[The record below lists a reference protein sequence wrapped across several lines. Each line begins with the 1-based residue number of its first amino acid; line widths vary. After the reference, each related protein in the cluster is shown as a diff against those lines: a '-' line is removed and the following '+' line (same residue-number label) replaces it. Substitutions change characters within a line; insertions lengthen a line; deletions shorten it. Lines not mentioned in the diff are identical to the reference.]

1 MRQKIYP
8 LLALGCLSATT
19 LAEDWPTYRRDP
31 SRGAVTSEKLELP
44 LKNIWYF
51 RSRQARLAP
60 RHLPLRPES
69 TKKFGSSHQEVL
81 PEHARFSLPII
92 AVGDSVYFTSHD
104 GRAVCLEAKTGQ
116 KRWEFLTGAAITC
129 APNYAAG
136 KIYIGSDDAHVY
148 CLDARTGEQVW
159 KHKPVTDDRWFISFG
174 RMSSIWP
181 VRTDVLVDEGSAYFG
196 AGVFPHDGMY
206 VNAIHA
212 RSGKREWRSVCSG
225 YGFAGHLFASKTSLV
240 LPTELKGFHRHQVKF
255 RRSDGSLSSEQDPEI
270 DARREYLNENDGGVV
285 IGGIH
290 YTSRNDSVMA
300 WKKDDGKAD
309 GGRKQIWGQRVVGML
324 FDSRDTL
331 YAGGV
336 VYYAANEHRDR
347 GQGQPAEGKDGA
359 VFALDARDGKNLW
372 EVRIPERT
380 HQMAVAGGRLFVS
393 TRQGTI
399 YCFGS
404 PGEEG
409 GGVVDESVEPDPFTQ
424 VQDKDI
430 QACRHAA
437 QRILAANDP
446 GEQGLGLEKEG
457 FALVLDCD
465 SGALAFSLAKS
476 SNLYICAVFDDPDK
490 AQTARRRFSRAN
502 LLASRISVW
511 FREPGTRLPYSPN
524 FADLIVSERAAVGGV
539 MPDYT
544 VELEHLLKPIRGIAL
559 LGGKQEDKVIS
570 QWVATARTGE
580 WKTIIQH
587 EMRWAVH
594 VRPPVDNGG
603 GWTHAN
609 GNPGNTMCSHDSALK
624 PPLGI
629 VWYGPPY
636 SKHSLGRP
644 PLVHNGV
651 LVCPIDENTVEGY
664 DAYNGRKL
672 WHYNG
677 RKLWHYNKVLALGG
691 RSTDRNSRMMAV
703 GGNSLFIPDGN
714 VEPGKKN
721 QGVLRLDLWT
731 GKVIGGYPAPFPE
744 MRMGHFALSRDGKTF
759 WRSGYGDKTE
769 TQGDWTCLYAVD
781 TESGK
786 VLWMAGGPGKEKPF
800 GLYSERVPYERWA
813 AMGDGLIY
821 IKRAGPSAEQVA
833 QLDAETKA
841 YLAQNDPESLK
852 NFDQLRRQI
861 KRFVAMDAMTGKI
874 LYDRAVDVQ
883 DCDTYVAAH
892 NGKVLFL
899 NNSGEKWWGG
909 FGANAFKD
917 NSIAVHDA
925 LTGKFL
931 WKRKCNYR
939 FEPVITDN
947 TIYAEPWAFDLATG
961 KRQRREHPITGA
973 KGDFT
978 WVRHDKQCGG
988 YSGSTHFLFGR
999 NKGFGYHDVLRD
1011 HGMYQ
1016 TWHHRQA
1023 CDPDTSSGGGMM
1035 LKPPFNIGCGCP
1047 WSLPYTIAM
1056 TNVSIEP
1063 AIPFRFF
1070 QSGSSLP
1077 VKELRINFGA
1087 SGDRRD
1093 KAGKLWFNPVR
1104 DGHPSKLHLT
1114 LAPIMTFHPTGEQ
1127 SPGYSTR
1134 YGRRSA
1140 SDIETENTPA
1150 PFLFDS
1156 YAYGLKKFI
1165 VPVTVPGERNGIY
1178 TVRLGF
1184 SALADDQPGQRVFD
1198 VQINGK
1204 TVQKDLD
1211 VVKQTGRANRALW
1224 KEFTVALSENLELDL
1239 VTKPGNSAEIK
1250 VPLINAM
1257 EIIRKEVVALGF
1269 KMPASA
1275 WVNEK
1280 TPERAVEIEVANH
1293 RDVPFSG
1300 KLHLNAPSGI
1310 MATPSGPVPVALQ
1323 PGERRNIEVLVKNNE
1338 PARKG
1343 SHSLAVKLLS
1353 DTGKLEHEHTLAVDC
1368 LGKLQRRSLTGTGR
1382 WCMTRKTYE
1391 TWINRSVPPHY
1402 VGRFPASL
1410 GSIKAG
1416 DDGAAC
1422 SWMRFGIPREI
1433 GKIHSMR
1440 MRLHA
1445 APELSA
1451 CWHSLYGS
1459 DSEAPRPEPGGNH
1472 WGALRLLNSLA
1483 QVEINPL
1490 NYPELPG
1497 MLPEHYALAPSG
1509 LDPNVVEAVLPTDVQ
1524 RNENGEGLVQ
1534 LILEA
1539 TAMNGPVYW
1548 ASQGSRVRPEN
1559 APLLVIDYE
1568 PAVPA
1573 NE

>member
-1 MRQKIYP
+1 MRQKIFL
-8 LLALGCLSATT
+8 LLALGNLSATT
-19 LAEDWPTYRRDP
+19 LAEDWPTYRHDP
-31 SRGAVTSEKLELP
+31 GRGSVTSEKLKLP

-60 RHLPLRPES
+60 SHLPLRPES
-69 TKKFGSSHQEVL
+69 TKKFGSSNQETL

-104 GRAVCLEAKTGQ
+104 GRAVCLNAKTGQ

-129 APNYAAG
+129 APNYADG
-136 KIYIGSDDAHVY
+136 KIYIGSDDAHAY

-159 KHKPVTDDRWFISFG
+159 EHKPVTDDRWFISFG

-206 VNAIHA
+206 VNAINA
-212 RSGKREWRSVCSG
+212 KSGKRLWRSVCSG
-225 YGFAGHLFASKTSLV
+225 YGFAGHLFASKTSLI

-255 RRSDGSLSSEQDPEI
+255 RRSDGSLSSDQDPEI

-300 WKKDDGKAD
+300 WKKDDEKAD
-309 GGRKQIWGQRVVGML
+309 GSRKQIWGWRVEGML

-347 GQGQPAEGKDGA
+347 GQGQPAEGKGGT
-359 VFALDARDGKNLW
+359 VLALDAKDGKKLW
-372 EVRIPERT
+372 GTRIPERT
-380 HQMAVAGGRLFVS
+380 HQMAVTGGRLFVS

-404 PGEEG
+404 PEEEG
-409 GGVVDESVEPDPFTQ
+409 RGVVDEFIEPDPFTQ
-424 VQDKDI
+424 VQDKNI
-430 QACRHAA
+430 QACRLAA

-446 GEQGLGLEKEG
+446 GGKGLGLEKKG

-476 SNLYICAVFDDPDK
+476 SNLYICAVFDDPEK
-490 AQTARRRFSRAN
+490 AQIARRKFSRAN
-502 LLASRISVW
+502 FHASRISVW
-511 FREPGTRLPYSPN
+511 SREPGSKLPYSPN
-524 FADLIVSERAAVGGV
+524 FADLIVSERAAVGG
-539 MPDYT
+539 MIPNYT

-559 LGGKQEDKVIS
+559 LGGKQEDEAIS
-570 QWVATARTGE
+570 EWLTTVKTGE
-580 WKTIIQH
+580 WKTRVQH

-651 LVCPIDENTVEGY
+651 LVCPIDEKTVEGY

-672 WHYNG
+672 WHY
-677 RKLWHYNKVLALGG
+677 KVPEFSGKSA
-691 RSTDRNSRMMAV
+691 DNNIRMMAV

-714 VEPGKKN
+714 AEQGKKN

-769 TQGDWTCLYAVD
+769 TQDDWACLYAVD

-786 VLWMAGGPGKEKPF
+786 VIWIAGGPGKEKPF
-800 GLYSERVPYERWA
+800 GLYAERVPYERWA

-852 NFDQLRRQI
+852 NFDQLRRHI
-861 KRFVAMDAMTGKI
+861 KRFVAMDAMTGKV

-883 DCDTYVAAH
+883 DCDAYVAAH

-917 NSIAVHDA
+917 TSISVHDA
-925 LTGKFL
+925 ATGKFL

-947 TIYAEPWAFDLATG
+947 IIYAEPWAFDLATG
-961 KRQRREHPITGA
+961 KQQLREHPITGA

-1087 SGDRRD
+1087 SGDHKD

-1104 DGHPSKLHLT
+1104 DGHPSKLQLT
-1114 LAPIMTFHPTGEQ
+1114 LAPMMTFHPTGEQ
-1127 SPGYSTR
+1127 SPGYATR

-1140 SDIETENTPA
+1140 NDVAVEDSST

-1165 VPVTVPGERNGIY
+1165 VPVTIPGESDGNY

-1184 SALADDQPGQRVFD
+1184 SALADDQPGDRVFD
-1198 VQINGK
+1198 VRLNGK
-1204 TVQKDLD
+1204 TVLEDFD
-1211 VVKQTGRANRALW
+1211 IVKQAGSSNRALW

-1239 VTKPGNSAEIK
+1239 VTKPGNSAEIQ
-1250 VPLINAM
+1250 VPLINAI
-1257 EIIRKEVVALGF
+1257 EVIRKGVVALGF
-1269 KMPASA
+1269 EAPTSA

-1280 TPERAVEIEVANH
+1280 IPERAVEIQLTNH

-1300 KLHLNAPSGI
+1300 KLLLSASSSI
-1310 MATPSGPVPVALQ
+1310 MATPSGPVPVALR
-1323 PGERRNIEVLVKNNE
+1323 PGERKNIEVLIKNNE
-1338 PARKG
+1338 PIQKG
-1343 SHSLAVKLLS
+1343 NYPVTMKLFS
-1353 DTGKLEHEHTLAVDC
+1353 DSGKLEHEHSLTVDC
-1368 LGKLQRRSLTGTGR
+1368 LGNLQRRSLTGTGR

-1391 TWINRSVPPHY
+1391 TWIKRSVPPHN

-1410 GSIKAG
+1410 GSTKAG

-1433 GKIHSMR
+1433 GTIHSMR
-1440 MRLHA
+1440 MRLHV
-1445 APELSA
+1445 APELSS

-1459 DSEAPRPEPGGNH
+1459 GSESLPDPGNNH
-1472 WGALRLLNSLA
+1472 WGALRLLDSLA

-1497 MLPEHYALAPSG
+1497 MRPEHYALKPSG
-1509 LDPNVVEAVLPTDVQ
+1509 SDPNVVEAVLPAGVQ
-1524 RNENGEGLVQ
+1524 RTESGEGLVQ

-1548 ASQGSRVRPEN
+1548 ATQGSLVKPEN
-1559 APLLVIDYE
+1559 APHLVIDYE
-1568 PAVPA
+1568 LATPE
-1573 NE
+1573 NK

>member
-1 MRQKIYP
+1 MRQKIC
-8 LLALGCLSATT
+8 LFLVLGCLSATT

-69 TKKFGSSHQEVL
+69 TKQFGSSHQEVL

-104 GRAVCLEAKTGQ
+104 GRAVCLEARTGQ

-136 KIYIGSDDAHVY
+136 RIYIGSDDAHVY
-148 CLDARTGEQVW
+148 CLDARTGEQIW

-206 VNAIHA
+206 VNAINA

-255 RRSDGSLSSEQDPEI
+255 RRSDGSLSSDQDPEI

-309 GGRKQIWGQRVVGML
+309 GGRKQIWGQRVAGML

-399 YCFGS
+399 YCFGL

-539 MPDYT
+539 MPDYS

-559 LGGKQEDKVIS
+559 LGGKQEEKVVA
-570 QWVATARTGE
+570 QWVATAGTGE
-580 WKTIIQH
+580 WKTMIQH

-769 TQGDWTCLYAVD
+769 NQGDWTCLYAVD

-833 QLDAETKA
+833 QLDAETKS
-841 YLAQNDPESLK
+841 YLALNDPESLK
-852 NFDQLRRQI
+852 NFDQLRRQL
-861 KRFVAMDAMTGKI
+861 KRFVAIDAMTGKI

-883 DCDTYVAAH
+883 DCDAYVAAH

-909 FGANAFKD
+909 FGANAFKN
-917 NSIAVHDA
+917 NSISVHDA
-925 LTGKFL
+925 ATGKFL

-1056 TNVSIEP
+1056 TNVSSEP

-1093 KAGKLWFNPVR
+1093 KAGNLWFNPVR

-1114 LAPIMTFHPTGEQ
+1114 LAPMMTFHPTGEQ
-1127 SPGYSTR
+1127 SPGSSTR

-1140 SDIETENTPA
+1140 SDIETESTSA

-1165 VPVTVPGERNGIY
+1165 VPVTVPGERTGIY

-1184 SALADDQPGQRVFD
+1184 SALPDDQPGQRVFD
-1198 VQINGK
+1198 VRINGK

-1211 VVKQTGRANRALW
+1211 IVKQTGRANRALW
-1224 KEFTVALSENLELDL
+1224 KEFTVALDENLELDL
-1239 VTKPGNSAEIK
+1239 VANPGNSAEIK

-1257 EIIRKEVVALGF
+1257 EVIRKEVVALGF

-1323 PGERRNIEVLVKNNE
+1323 PGERRNIELLVKNNE

-1343 SHSLAVKLLS
+1343 SHSLALQLLS
-1353 DTGKLEHEHTLAVDC
+1353 DTGKLEHEHTLTVDC

-1382 WCMTRKTYE
+1382 WCMTRRTYE

-1410 GSIKAG
+1410 GSIRAG

-1433 GKIHSMR
+1433 GTIHSMR

-1459 DSEAPRPEPGGNH
+1459 DSETPRPEPGENH
-1472 WGALRLLNSLA
+1472 WGALRLLDSLA

-1490 NYPELPG
+1490 NYPELPE
-1497 MLPEHYALAPSG
+1497 MLPEHYPLAPSG
-1509 LDPNVVEAVLPTDVQ
+1509 SDPNVVEAVLPAGVQ

-1559 APLLVIDYE
+1559 VPQLVIDYE
-1568 PAVPA
+1568 PASPE

>member
-1 MRQKIYP
+1 MPQKIC
-8 LLALGCLSATT
+8 LFLVLGCLSATT

-69 TKKFGSSHQEVL
+69 TKQFGSSHQEVL

-104 GRAVCLEAKTGQ
+104 GRAVCLEARTGQ

-136 KIYIGSDDAHVY
+136 RIYIGSDDAHVY
-148 CLDARTGEQVW
+148 CLDARTGEQIW

-206 VNAIHA
+206 VNAINA

-255 RRSDGSLSSEQDPEI
+255 RRSDGSLSSDQDPEI

-309 GGRKQIWGQRVVGML
+309 GGRKKIWGQRVAGML

-359 VFALDARDGKNLW
+359 VFALDARDGKTLW

-399 YCFGS
+399 YCFGL

-409 GGVVDESVEPDPFTQ
+409 GGVVEESVEPDPFTQ

-539 MPDYT
+539 MPDYS

-559 LGGKQEDKVIS
+559 LGGKQEEKVVS
-570 QWVATARTGE
+570 QWVATAGTGE
-580 WKTIIQH
+580 WKTMIQH

-833 QLDAETKA
+833 QLDAETKS
-841 YLAQNDPESLK
+841 YLALNDPESLK
-852 NFDQLRRQI
+852 NFDQLRRQL

-883 DCDTYVAAH
+883 DCDAYVAAH

-909 FGANAFKD
+909 FGANAFKN
-917 NSIAVHDA
+917 NSISVHDA
-925 LTGKFL
+925 ATGKFL

-1056 TNVSIEP
+1056 TNVSSEP

-1093 KAGKLWFNPVR
+1093 KAGNLWFNPVR

-1114 LAPIMTFHPTGEQ
+1114 LSPMMTFHPTGEQ
-1127 SPGYSTR
+1127 SPGSSTR

-1140 SDIETENTPA
+1140 SDIETESTSA

-1165 VPVTVPGERNGIY
+1165 VPVTVPGERTGIY

-1184 SALADDQPGQRVFD
+1184 SALPDDQPGQRVFD
-1198 VQINGK
+1198 VRINGK

-1211 VVKQTGRANRALW
+1211 IVKQTGRANHALW
-1224 KEFTVALSENLELDL
+1224 KEFTVALDENLELDL
-1239 VTKPGNSAEIK
+1239 VANPGNSAEIK

-1257 EIIRKEVVALGF
+1257 EVIRKEVVALGF

-1323 PGERRNIEVLVKNNE
+1323 PGERRNIELLVKNNE

-1343 SHSLAVKLLS
+1343 SHSLALQLLS
-1353 DTGKLEHEHTLAVDC
+1353 DAGKLEHEHTLTVDC

-1382 WCMTRKTYE
+1382 WCMTRRTYE

-1410 GSIKAG
+1410 GSIRAG

-1433 GKIHSMR
+1433 GTIHSMR

-1459 DSEAPRPEPGGNH
+1459 DSETPRPEPGENH
-1472 WGALRLLNSLA
+1472 WGALRLLDSLA

-1490 NYPELPG
+1490 NYPELPE
-1497 MLPEHYALAPSG
+1497 MLPEHYPLAPSG
-1509 LDPNVVEAVLPTDVQ
+1509 SDPNVVEAVLPAGVQ

-1559 APLLVIDYE
+1559 VPQLVIDYE
-1568 PAVPA
+1568 PASPE